1 MLLLLH
7 LQMVAV
13 FLPPELA
20 REVLR
25 QADLSSSSATA
36 AAREDNL
43 PNSPKAAVAAA
54 AAISKPGG
62 AADAAAADTQQP
74 SPFADS
80 SANQSFTAASSTTQQ
95 QQQQRRL
102 DASIADS
109 ALDMSSRSRAAG
121 AAVPGDLRSVSDTG
135 RSGAAGGQQQRQL
148 RPGGTA
154 GRDRSR
160 PVLSS
165 MSVQLTSR

>member
-1 MLLLLH
+1 
-7 LQMVAV
+7 MVAV

-43 PNSPKAAVAAA
+43 PNSPKVPAAAVAAA
-54 AAISKPGG
+54 AAGISKP
-62 AADAAAADTQQP
+62 AADQQP

-80 SANQSFTAASSTTQQ
+80 AANQSFSAPGSTQQ
-95 QQQQRRL
+95 QQQGRL

-109 ALDMSSRSRAAG
+109 ALDMSSRSRSAG
-121 AAVPGDLRSVSDTG
+121 VPVPGDLRSVSDTG
-135 RSGAAGGQQQRQL
+135 RAGSGSGQQQQLL

-154 GRDRSR
+154 GPDRSR